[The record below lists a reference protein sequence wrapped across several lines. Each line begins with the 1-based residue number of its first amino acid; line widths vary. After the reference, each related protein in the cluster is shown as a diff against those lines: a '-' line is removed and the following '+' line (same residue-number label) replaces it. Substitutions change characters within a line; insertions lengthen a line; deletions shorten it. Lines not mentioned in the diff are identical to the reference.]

1 MLKSRLQIDAG
12 LLRSALIVA
21 VAVVC
26 AGPSILAREPVH
38 KGSSTATAVHRRAI
52 WEGSGPG
59 AIDQRVFELALGA
72 ANCAVQMGKI
82 ADPSTLTVID
92 YSQPSTKKRLWVVD
106 LHTHELLFEELVAH
120 GQGSG
125 SNMATLFSND
135 AETHQSSIG
144 LFETKNTY
152 IGKNGYSLR
161 LEGLENGFN
170 DHAMERA
177 IVMHGAPYVSEATA
191 LTLGRLG
198 RSWGCPALR
207 ETVAHELIDRVKET
221 GLVFAYY
228 PDPRWL
234 GTSQFLGNCVG
245 NPGATGVT
253 PVVTTG

>member
-1 MLKSRLQIDAG
+1 MLKSRLQTSAG
-12 LLRSALIVA
+12 LLRSALVVA
-21 VAVVC
+21 VAIVC
-26 AGPSILAREPVH
+26 VGSSLLAGEPVLE
-38 KGSSTATAVHRRAI
+38 GSSTATAVHRRAI
-52 WEGSGPG
+52 WEGARPG

-72 ANCAVQMGKI
+72 ANCAVQTGKI

-125 SNMATLFSND
+125 SNMATLFSNN

-161 LEGLENGFN
+161 LEGLEHGFN

-177 IVMHGAPYVSEATA
+177 IVMHGAPYVSEAIAQTQ
-191 LTLGRLG
+191 GRLG

-207 ETVAHELIDRVKET
+207 ETVARELIDRVKET

-228 PDPRWL
+228 PDPKWL
-234 GTSQFLGNCVG
+234 ATSQFLGSCVG

-253 PVVTTG
+253 PATIG